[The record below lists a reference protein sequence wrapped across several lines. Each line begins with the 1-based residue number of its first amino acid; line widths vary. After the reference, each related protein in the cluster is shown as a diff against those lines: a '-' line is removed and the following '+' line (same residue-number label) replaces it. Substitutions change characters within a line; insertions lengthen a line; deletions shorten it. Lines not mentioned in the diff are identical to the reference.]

1 MTFEDL
7 RGMVTDAL
15 RYWEPRR
22 LLYNGLLAGIVVVLF
37 SLNWPVSRQ
46 DLGFNNVLGLFLL
59 AVLSNVAY
67 CAAYPVDLFLQI
79 SHFREQRRFWRTGV
93 LTVGFAFAAVLTYF
107 FSAATFSSVH

>member
-22 LLYNGLLAGIVVVLF
+22 LLYNGLLAGIVVVC
-37 SLNWPVSRQ
+37 NWPVSRQ
-46 DLGFNNVLGLFLL
+46 DLSFDSALGLFLL
-59 AVLSNVAY
+59 AVLANVAY

-79 SHFREQRRFWRTGV
+79 SHFREQRRFWRAGV
-93 LTVGFAFAAVLTYF
+93 LTVGFAFAAVLTYV
-107 FSAATFSSVH
+107 FSRAGFSHAQ